1 MQGVREISLYLYGPI
16 TNIGPAWGEH
26 PETLAQVAECTREV
40 AKCEDLLAASALR
53 PTRAAM
59 LIANTSDLMQVQGLY
74 FTAER
79 QHLYLALKHSYLPV
93 DLICEQEVVEDRIL
107 DRYDLLYLSDP
118 QVRADVQQ
126 EISDWV
132 WKGGR
137 LWAGLGAAGWDE
149 YSQPCPLLNGTLGVG
164 ERTMVT
170 QPNWPRQT
178 TGAFWRTG
186 IGKFDFQAV
195 GTLDTS
201 EGKSLDL
208 SVSGTT
214 GQITAWGAK
223 LAAAPTTGE
232 VLATYGDGSPA
243 VVFNRYGKGETLLVG
258 LLAGEA
264 YVRAHWPLDR
274 PPEGGTEAL
283 PLQAGTPERRLVTA
297 LADRAGLRRP
307 VVLSVPGVYAAV
319 WDGPRSRAI
328 FLNNASGRPLERVT
342 VRLKEP
348 GKVKQVESAQQ
359 GPLEWDVQAGEL
371 VVTLPLPDADLV
383 AVRW

>member
-1 MQGVREISLYLYGPI
+1 
-16 TNIGPAWGEH
+16 
-26 PETLAQVAECTREV
+26 
-40 AKCEDLLAASALR
+40 
-53 PTRAAM
+53 
-59 LIANTSDLMQVQGLY
+59 
-74 FTAER
+74 
-79 QHLYLALKHSYLPV
+79 
-93 DLICEQEVVEDRIL
+93 
-107 DRYDLLYLSDP
+107 
-118 QVRADVQQ
+118 
-126 EISDWV
+126 
-132 WKGGR
+132 
-137 LWAGLGAAGWDE
+137 
-149 YSQPCPLLNGTLGVG
+149 
-164 ERTMVT
+164 
-170 QPNWPRQT
+170 
-178 TGAFWRTG
+178 
-186 IGKFDFQAV
+186 
-195 GTLDTS
+195 
-201 EGKSLDL
+201 
-208 SVSGTT
+208 VSGTT